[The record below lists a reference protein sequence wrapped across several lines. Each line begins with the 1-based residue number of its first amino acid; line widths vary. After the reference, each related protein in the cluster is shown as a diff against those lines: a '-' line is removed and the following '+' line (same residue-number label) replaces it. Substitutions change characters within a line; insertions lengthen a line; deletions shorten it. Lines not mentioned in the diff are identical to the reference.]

1 MGVACAFLAQCAV
14 AADSSKDGIGPG
26 KISLPSGPGSI
37 EGLGTA
43 FEPQLN
49 SGTATYGVSI
59 AVPPGVGGL
68 QPSVSLSYNSGSG
81 NSAFGI
87 AWSWEPMKIVRQ
99 TSKGFPHYD
108 DSDVFEMGGEELVP
122 LKDGS
127 YRKEHESDFS
137 RITRVGEG
145 WEVRDRSGTRYRL
158 GTTAKS
164 RIHRHGGTFNET
176 FAWYVDEVIDVN
188 GNRMTYTY
196 EKYAD
201 SKGAIYCHDIRY
213 SIFGNDCQA
222 VTFDYERRPDSFS
235 SYLSGFEVTT
245 ARRCRQIRVTSSD
258 SLVRRYVLEYDA
270 DAGAD
275 PVASCGMALGF
286 SLLRKVT
293 QYDKRSAV
301 EASYLPPLRFGYTPF
316 DAAKGYC
323 GALSDTPVW
332 SLANPNLVLT
342 DLNCDS
348 LPDFLYTD
356 PESGGH
362 SVCWN
367 LGRGR
372 FSEPVAFAVQ
382 PTSVTLDQPG
392 VQLLDM
398 NGDGRADLVQ
408 KTGAGYGHFVWYANC
423 AGQPGYDE
431 AHPAWG
437 EEQTVESPNL
447 LPFELDA
454 PDVRSLDLNG
464 DKRMDYMRTTDAG
477 FIYYFNDGDAWHE
490 EGIYLFGEEEMG
502 DITFADAL
510 RFCNSDGS
518 PNRHVELAD
527 MNGDGLLDLLRW
539 HVFQGTL
546 EAVFWPNCGNG
557 RWGCRTEMS
566 ARLELGTTPEDNLR
580 VFDINGDGLADI
592 VAVDYDRLCFWVN
605 RGNNSYTPC
614 FEVSDTPVYIPGQ
627 TQLHQADVNGNGST
641 DFVWENWDA
650 ATGGWKLEYW
660 DFIGDARPNL
670 LAAIDNGL
678 GVRTEITYAT
688 TTDFYV
694 KARDAGNPWKTKLP
708 FASTVVA
715 KVVKK
720 LGVDFDVLPG
730 EDEQIK
736 EMAYHDGYYDA
747 EEREFRGFAFAKVV
761 ERGDDRYQKPGEER
775 TVYSP
780 SRITRTAFH
789 TGEGEPTLKGCP
801 LWVETTLFTADFDGL
816 DNDGDG
822 LVDED
827 DEGMPSGRFADDD
840 IVFSRTETKWRVREM
855 HGPNGGFVYTN
866 AFGEAVAK
874 YSVPSGTRNGKS
886 VKFPYS
892 CETKETIYEANGR
905 LSVNNSWIPK
915 RSPRVKRTTTEKDFF
930 GNTLWTKDFGEDTG
944 HVDGDE
950 VFTTTEYAFNL
961 DAWILG
967 VPVCERKTDA
977 LGHFASATRNYYD
990 GTELWGLAYGKI
1002 GKKGRLMRVE
1012 QALNGPEAVPPIPA
1026 ATDLIGDPRYPVDTW
1041 ITTTRNAYDEY
1052 GNIVRTCDAEWR
1064 LGLAGHERRFE
1075 YDPVFHTYVVGESV
1089 VVDESRTFTATAT
1102 YDYGGG
1108 VTLSTTDFNGHTSYA
1123 KYDSFFRPVAILR
1136 PGDSANLPSQTFSYR
1151 LADPRRRIY
1160 YLYAPDGRL
1169 TVQPTD
1175 DSPLVQRQQASQREN
1190 ALKLGTFDT
1199 YTFLDGAGRA
1209 LGSLREESN
1218 GKWACS
1224 GVSQYTTLGAAAK
1237 AYQPFFTPYLKCPKP
1252 QSSHPYTESFYDEAG
1267 RVVLTVNPPEA
1278 QYGRRTETRTVYL
1291 PFETVAYDEE
1301 DTNPDSDFYNTPS
1314 TTYADGQG
1322 RTTSAKSILKNGR
1335 YIIDVIVKTGYD
1347 ALGNVIRLED
1357 AQGNVKIS
1365 RYDGLGRCYFVHDP
1379 DAGRL
1384 ITTYNDSGT
1393 VASTVDNA
1401 GREMRFAYDGAGR
1414 VISEWPLNSNG
1425 VGPNVSYEYDAPTTD
1440 YPDFTNLKGEL
1451 ACVRDDSGAE
1461 FFSKDALGR
1470 VVSRVKRVR
1479 YPTTGQMIDY
1489 TFGMAYDAMDR
1500 VTCLTYPD
1508 GDQEVFQFGA
1518 NGKVTGISNLVES
1531 VAYTESDQLSEI
1543 RYANGVRTKYT
1554 YDLRLRLKALETKIS
1569 SNTNVVHY
1577 AYEYNGVSDILS
1589 ITDKR
1594 DWTRYP
1600 AERGDTQV
1608 FTYDSL
1614 SRLTGYKISDSQTHL
1629 ANLGQISYA
1638 YDLIGNMTRKASTSE
1653 DSIGHLERKE
1663 NGRTV
1668 VNLGRMTS
1676 GGAAGAYG
1684 RTGRNIGD
1692 EPGPHALTATE
1703 DGRTIRYDD
1712 AGNVVELEGMTLEWD
1727 FRNRLRSV
1735 ESVDFRAEFAY
1746 DYNGTRM
1753 SKHVIAKTAATTN
1766 SVTIYPDRTF
1776 ELRNGNEPTKYAIGG
1791 VNRLARFT
1799 KMLNPSATCRQWVV
1813 LEKGWNFIGL
1823 QIQPG
1828 GTRSVSSAL
1837 GGTRSV
1843 ASANNAASIFA
1854 LGTSVDS
1861 VSRFDPATGK
1871 YVDVSADEPIE
1882 AGVSYMIHATEP
1894 RICEVAGHY
1903 AGQTVFSMNA
1913 GEQALLLGR
1922 AMTVGRLLDAVDA
1935 KALMASTGTA
1945 ADGKA
1950 EWQTWRDS
1958 LPGNASFLDWRTR
1971 PETSLFANLNTA
1983 ATVDLDDLTPENVL
1997 YYHFN
2002 HLGSTAAMTDRTGT
2016 LFREMQYLPYGQLRA
2031 EYGRSAAGGDYGFIG
2046 KERDAET
2053 GFHYD
2058 EARYLAAHLGRFLS
2072 VDPIGTDGGMNVYGY
2087 TGGNPIGNMDVC
2099 GLNEQSS
2106 FVFQLEIQKTQ
2117 TSKVQK
2123 YREKFVGGLQD
2134 FRDGFIGGRDY
2145 YKYHPDSWGLGPA
2158 GEAGRLLN
2166 VVTGVGAV
2174 QNVMMG
2180 CIEKDWGKAVLGG
2193 AETALTFC
2201 GLKILKPLGKPFAN
2215 TVIPATEK
2223 FMARRL
2229 SAVNNVINLQDRA
2242 FWNSGQQV
2250 LGTGTDGIQHAIKN
2264 LRIGSGGSNWG
2275 RWGSNYNSLCRPN
2288 QSIHLNSNSNK
2299 SIMDMSYNSTQDL
2312 SLNPTVQHQIGGLME
2327 FWRKFREL
2335 FPGKKGD

>member
-1 MGVACAFLAQCAV
+1 MSARLARFALVLSVASIFSASDAV
-14 AADSSKDGIGPG
+14 AADAAKDGIGPG

-37 EGLGTA
+37 EGLGSA

-59 AVPPGVGGL
+59 SVPPGVGGL

-99 TSKGFPHYD
+99 TSKGFPRYD
-108 DSDVFEMGGEELVP
+108 DSDVFEYGGEELVQ

-137 RITRVGEG
+137 RITRVGDG

-158 GTTAKS
+158 GTTDRS
-164 RIHRHGGTFNET
+164 RIHRQGGTFNET

-196 EKYAD
+196 EKYDD

-213 SIFGNDCQA
+213 SIFGHDCQA
-222 VTFDYERRPDSFS
+222 VTFDYEKRPDAFS

-245 ARRCRQIRVTSSD
+245 ARRCRQIRVTSRD
-258 SLVRRYVLEYDA
+258 LLVRRYVLEYDA

-275 PVASCGMALGF
+275 PVASCGMPLGF

-293 QYDKRSAV
+293 QYDNRSAA

-316 DAAKGYC
+316 DAAKGC
-323 GALSDTPVW
+323 RGTLSGTPFW
-332 SLANPNLVLT
+332 SLSNPNLVLS
-342 DLNCDS
+342 DLNCDA
-348 LPDFLYTD
+348 LPDFFYTN
-356 PESGGH
+356 PETGEH
-362 SVCWN
+362 EVCWN
-367 LGRGR
+367 TGRGR
-372 FSEPVAFAVQ
+372 FAEPVSFAVQ
-382 PTSVTLDQPG
+382 PTGVTLDQPG

-398 NGDGRADLVQ
+398 NGDGRVDLVQ
-408 KTGAGYGHFVWYANC
+408 KAGGAYDHFVWYANC

-431 AHPAWG
+431 AHPVWG
-437 EEQTVESPNL
+437 DEQTVQSPY
-447 LPFELDA
+447 LPFDLDA

-477 FIYYFNDGDAWHE
+477 FIYYFNDGNSWHE

-502 DITFADAL
+502 DITFADDV
-510 RFCNSDGS
+510 RFCGSDGS
-518 PNRHVELAD
+518 PNRNVDLAD
-527 MNGDGLLDLLRW
+527 MNGDSLLDLVRW

-546 EAVFWPNCGNG
+546 EVVFWPNCGNG
-557 RWGCRTEMS
+557 RWGCRTEMTTS
-566 ARLELGTTPEDNLR
+566 LDLGTIPKENVH

-592 VAVDYDRLCFWVN
+592 VAVDYDRICFWVN
-605 RGNNSYTPC
+605 RGNNTYTPC
-614 FEVSDTPVYIPGQ
+614 FEVADTPVYIPGQ

-641 DFVWENWDA
+641 DFIWENWDEA
-650 ATGGWKLEYW
+650 SGGWKLEYW
-660 DFIGDARPNL
+660 DFIGEARPNL

-694 KARDAGNPWKTKLP
+694 KAKEGGNPWKTKLP

-736 EMAYHDGYYDA
+736 EMAYHDGYYDT

-761 ERGDDRYQKPGEER
+761 ERGDDRYQKPNESR

-789 TGEGEPTLKGCP
+789 TGEGEVTLKGCP
-801 LWVETTLFTADFDGL
+801 LWSETTLFTADFDGL

-822 LVDED
+822 LIDED
-827 DEGMPSGRFADDD
+827 DEGQPSGKFANDA
-840 IVFSRTETKWRVREM
+840 IVFSRSETKWRVREV
-855 HGPNGGFVYTN
+855 HGPKGGFVYTN
-866 AFGEAVAK
+866 AFGVAVPA
-874 YSVPSGTRNGKS
+874 YSIPSGTRNGKR
-886 VKFPYS
+886 VTFPYS
-892 CETKETIYEANGR
+892 YESKETIFEANGR
-905 LSVNNSWIPK
+905 LSVNDVRVPK

-950 VFTTTEYAFNL
+950 VFSTTEYAFNL

-967 VPVCERKTDA
+967 VPICQRTTDA

-1002 GKKGRLMRVE
+1002 GKKGQLMRVE
-1012 QALNGPEAVPPIPA
+1012 QALNGTEAVPPIPME
-1026 ATDLIGDPRYPVDTW
+1026 TDQIGDPRYPVDTW

-1052 GNIVRTCDAEWR
+1052 GNIVRTCDADWR
-1064 LGLAGHERRFE
+1064 LGFAGHERRFE
-1075 YDPVFHTYVVGESV
+1075 YDPVFHTYVTGESV
-1089 VVDESRTFTATAT
+1089 VVDENRTFTATAT

-1108 VTLSTTDFNGHTSYA
+1108 VTLSTTDFNGHTSFA

-1136 PGDSANLPSQTFSYR
+1136 PGDSAALPTQTFGYR

-1160 YLYAPDGRL
+1160 YEYAADGRL
-1169 TVQPTD
+1169 TVRPTD
-1175 DSPLVQRQQASQREN
+1175 DSPLVQRQQTSQRET
-1190 ALKLGTFDT
+1190 ALKVGTFDT
-1199 YTFLDGAGRA
+1199 YAYSDGAGRS
-1209 LGSLREESN
+1209 LGSMREESDIA
-1218 GKWACS
+1218 WVCS
-1224 GVSQYTTLGAAAK
+1224 GVSRYTTLGEAAK
-1237 AYQPFFTPYLKCPKP
+1237 AYQPFFTPYLQCPKP
-1252 QSSHPYTESFYDEAG
+1252 QASQPYAESFYDEAG
-1267 RVVLTVNPPEA
+1267 RVVRTVNPPETKN
-1278 QYGRRTETRTVYL
+1278 GIRMETRTVYL

-1301 DTNPDSDFYNTPS
+1301 DMNPDSEFYNTPS
-1314 TTYADGQG
+1314 TIIVDGQG
-1322 RTTSAKSILKNGR
+1322 RTNSINQVLRNGR
-1335 YIIDVIVKTGYD
+1335 YNIDVVVKTGYD
-1347 ALGNVIRLED
+1347 TLGNVIRLED

-1384 ITTYNDSGT
+1384 ITTYNDSGS
-1393 VASTVDNA
+1393 VALTVDNA
-1401 GREMRFAYDGAGR
+1401 GREMRFTYDGAGR
-1414 VISEWPLNSNG
+1414 ILTENPVNDKG
-1425 VGPNVSYEYDAPTTD
+1425 VGPHVTYEYDAPTVD
-1440 YPDFTNLKGEL
+1440 YPAFENLKGEL

-1470 VVSRVKRVR
+1470 LVSRVKRVR

-1489 TFGMAYDAMDR
+1489 PFGMAYDAMDR

-1508 GDQEVFQFGA
+1508 GDQEVFSFGV
-1518 NGKVTGISNLVES
+1518 NGKVNGISNLVEN

-1543 RYANGVRTKYT
+1543 RYANGVRTT
-1554 YDLRLRLKALETKIS
+1554 YAYDPRLRLTTLTTIGGGAS
-1569 SNTNVVHY
+1569 QGTNLVQY
-1577 AYEYNGVSDILS
+1577 AYTHDGVSNILS
-1589 ITDKR
+1589 IDDYR
-1594 DWTRYP
+1594 VWTRLP

-1614 SRLTGYKISDSQTHL
+1614 SRLTRYRISDSQTHL
-1629 ANLGQISYA
+1629 ANMGEINYA
-1638 YDLIGNMTRKASTSE
+1638 YDLIGNMTRKASTAE
-1653 DSIGHLERKE
+1653 GSIGHLERKE

-1668 VNLGRMTS
+1668 VNMGAMTS
-1676 GGAAGAYG
+1676 GGASGAHG
-1684 RTGRNIGD
+1684 RMGRNIGD
-1692 EPGPHALTATE
+1692 DPGPHALTATE

-1712 AGNVVELEGMTLEWD
+1712 AGNAIELEGMTLEWD
-1727 FRNRLRSV
+1727 FRNRLKAV
-1735 ESVDFRAEFAY
+1735 ENADFRAEFTY

-1753 SKHVIAKTAATTN
+1753 SKHVMAKSAAITN

-1776 ELRNGNEPTKYAIGG
+1776 ELRNGNEPIKYAIGG

-1799 KMLNPSATCRQWVV
+1799 KMLAPSEVCRQWVV

-1828 GTRSVSSAL
+1828 GTRSVA
-1837 GGTRSV
+1837 SV
-1843 ASANNAASIFA
+1843 NTAASIFA
-1854 LGTSVDS
+1854 LGSSVDS

-1871 YVDVSADEPIE
+1871 YVDVSAEEPIE
-1882 AGVSYMIHATEP
+1882 AGVSYMIHANAP
-1894 RICEVAGHY
+1894 RICEVAGRY
-1903 AGQTVFSMNA
+1903 AGKDVFSLAA

-1922 AMTVGRLLDAVDA
+1922 SLMVGDFLQSVDA
-1935 KALMASTGTA
+1935 KALMASTGTG

-1950 EWQTWRDS
+1950 IWQTWRTA
-1958 LPGNASFLDWRTR
+1958 LPEELTLLSFRTR
-1971 PETSLFANLNTA
+1971 SETSLFANLNTA

-2002 HLGSTAAMTDRTGT
+2002 HLGSTAAMTDRTGA

-2031 EYGRSAAGGDYGFIG
+2031 EYGRNAAGGDYGFIG

-2072 VDPIGTDGGMNVYGY
+2072 VDPLGTDGGMNLYGY
-2087 TGGNPIGNMDVC
+2087 TGGNPIRLVDIC
-2099 GLNEQSS
+2099 GLVSGVNNGGGFYFNPKDPNGSPLNQNPCPEGQTLVRDPVTGKLECKDINNKGGPPSSIFGNVHNEIKAYQGEGIKGGVDASVQAALLAADS
-2106 FVFQLEIQKTQ
+2106 FGKIVIK
-2117 TSKVQK
+2117 
-2123 YREKFVGGLQD
+2123 
-2134 FRDGFIGGRDY
+2134 IGGKLPEY
-2145 YKYHPDSWGLGPA
+2145 FPG
-2158 GEAGRLLN
+2158 
-2166 VVTGVGAV
+2166 TT
-2174 QNVMMG
+2174 
-2180 CIEKDWGKAVLGG
+2180 AVLTRMSGI
-2193 AETALTFC
+2193 
-2201 GLKILKPLGKPFAN
+2201 GLIL
-2215 TVIPATEK
+2215 IP
-2223 FMARRL
+2223 
-2229 SAVNNVINLQDRA
+2229 SNVLDQFEDKQ
-2242 FWNSGQQV
+2242 G
-2250 LGTGTDGIQHAIKN
+2250 
-2264 LRIGSGGSNWG
+2264 
-2275 RWGSNYNSLCRPN
+2275 Y
-2288 QSIHLNSNSNK
+2288 
-2299 SIMDMSYNSTQDL
+2299 Y
-2312 SLNPTVQHQIGGLME
+2312 E
-2327 FWRKFREL
+2327 Y
-2335 FPGKKGD
+2335 